1 MDKIFAAATAAVVIL
16 AVVAAFVTVPYVSV
30 ILLLLGV
37 VTGAGISLAG
47 KGSDH
52 LFIVAIVLTVI
63 AERLANVPD
72 AGATLGPIFAH
83 LGVIF
88 GGVGMSTIG
97 ASATVIGM
105 GMIRHLLN
113 DWRGAP
119 AAHGTTAAAE

>member
-1 MDKIFAAATAAVVIL
+1 MEKIFALATAVVIIL
-16 AVVAAFVTVPYVSV
+16 ACVAAFVVVPYVSV

-37 VTGAGISLAG
+37 VTGAGISMSG

-52 LFIVAIVLTVI
+52 LFIVAIVLTLV
-63 AERLANVPD
+63 AERLANVPE
-72 AGATLGPIFAH
+72 AGATLGPVFSH

-88 GGVGMSTIG
+88 GGIGMSTIG

-113 DWRGAP
+113 DWRSSP
-119 AAHGTTAAAE
+119 AVHHTTAAAE

>member
-1 MDKIFAAATAAVVIL
+1 VEKIFSFATLVVIAL
-16 AVVAAFVTVPYVSV
+16 AIVAAFVTVPYVSV

-37 VTGAGISLAG
+37 VTGAGISMSG

-52 LFIVAIVLTVI
+52 LFIVAIVLTI
-63 AERLANVPD
+63 IGERLMNVPE
-72 AGATLGPIFAH
+72 AGSLQPVFAH

-88 GGVGMSTIG
+88 AGIGMSTIG

-113 DWRGAP
+113 DWRSSP
-119 AAHGTTAAAE
+119 AAHPAAAE

>member
-1 MDKIFAAATAAVVIL
+1 MEMRSKNTSGGAEMDKIFAAATAAVIIL
-16 AVVAAFVTVPYVSV
+16 AVVAAFVVVPYVSV

-37 VTGAGISLAG
+37 VTGTGISMAG

-72 AGATLGPIFAH
+72 AAGPLAAIFGH

-88 GGVGMSTIG
+88 GGIGMSTIG
-97 ASATVIGM
+97 ASATVIGL
-105 GMIRHLLN
+105 GMIRHL
-113 DWRGAP
+113 
-119 AAHGTTAAAE
+119 

>member
-1 MDKIFAAATAAVVIL
+1 MEKIFALATAVVVIL
-16 AVVAAFVTVPYVSV
+16 ACVAAFVAVPYVSV

-37 VTGAGISLAG
+37 VTGAGISMSG

-52 LFIVAIVLTVI
+52 LFIVAIVLTLV
-63 AERLANVPD
+63 AEKLANVPE
-72 AGATLGPIFAH
+72 AGASLGAVFSH

-88 GGVGMSTIG
+88 GGIGMSTIG

-113 DWRGAP
+113 DWRSAP
-119 AAHGTTAAAE
+119 AVHHTTAAAE

>member
-1 MDKIFAAATAAVVIL
+1 MDKIFTVATAAVIIL

-37 VTGAGISLAG
+37 VTGVGISMSG

-52 LFIVAIVLTVI
+52 LFIVAIVLTLI
-63 AERLANVPD
+63 AEKLANVP
-72 AGATLGPIFAH
+72 GASGPLATILGDLA
-83 LGVIF
+83 VIF
-88 GGVGMSTIG
+88 GGIGTSTIG

-113 DWRGAP
+113 DWRTAP
-119 AAHGTTAAAE
+119 AGHGSTVAAE